1 MFISQLEIIARVTR
15 YGRQMGLHYILL
27 STILNAQ
34 FLRVRRLSLQMLA
47 LDAVYMIKRVILLRL
62 FLIVKYWKQNSLQ
75 AIFTS

>member
-62 FLIVKYWKQNSLQ
+62 FLIVKY
-75 AIFTS
+75 

>member
-15 YGRQMGLHYILL
+15 YGRQMGFHYILL